1 MKNTF
6 LTIFLWCFYTIY
18 HAQTWQRL
26 IDNPFNFGG
35 AEAYGIRVIDDT
47 IYVSSVFVVTD
58 SISNNRATISKH
70 SIEDGALQEIQQFR
84 DTIKQNSFFND
95 LGTGFNQL
103 YSTVDSNFYMS
114 IPPWNDDES
123 TAVDLKLLV
132 INRELQV
139 ENEFLV
145 EGFSGDNLQNFNGT
159 RIDHEG
165 NVLLYGSRSATGN
178 YFESDAPNTL
188 LVKMT
193 PQGEQLWTR
202 RYDNSFTINFLE
214 PLADGDIIFN
224 AGNVGQSV
232 VNNKYLIKTNELG
245 EEDWRIQFGGAF
257 TSTLSAMIESSD
269 GKILTANGWNVSSS
283 SESGSDWWYR
293 SKLQFQKITDLGTSY
308 TIDQDVKYA
317 PTRNVQEVFGVEE
330 LNDGNFIAWGYMQST
345 AGDTFDTINQIW
357 TKPFTRAFLIKLDE
371 NLDSLWMRTY
381 YHPSDYWLQCYS
393 HYRFSD
399 VAPLEDGGF
408 VTCGW
413 ARIHE
418 LQYLEKVW
426 LTRLD
431 EYGCVEPGC
440 QNVDVDEIVIG
451 YENAMNAYP
460 NPTSGNCTL
469 EWNLENFEIIEK
481 NFSKTEVILID
492 PVGREIQ
499 RIPIQGFCNH
509 KQITLDLHGLPSGI
523 YQAHW
528 VSGATWLDSVK
539 VVKE

>member
-6 LTIFLWCFYTIY
+6 LTIFLSCFYTIY

-26 IDNPFNFGG
+26 IENPFNFGG
-35 AEAYGIRVIDDT
+35 AEAYGIKVIDDT

-58 SISNNRATISKH
+58 SVANNRATLSKH
-70 SIEDGALQEIQQFR
+70 RVTDGEIVYFKEFKV
-84 DTIKQNSFFND
+84 DTLRNSLFND
-95 LGTGFNQL
+95 LNTGYNQL
-103 YSTVDSNFYMS
+103 YKTPDSMFYMS
-114 IPPWNDDES
+114 FIAWNDANS
-123 TAVDLKLLV
+123 SLV
-132 INRELQV
+132 NTKMLEINKNLAI
-139 ENEFLV
+139 ENEF
-145 EGFSGDNLQNFNGT
+145 EIAGFSGDLLQNFNGT
-159 RIDHEG
+159 RIDYDG
-165 NVLLYGSRSATGN
+165 NILLYGSRSRLGQ
-178 YFESDAPNTL
+178 YFQGDSANTL

-202 RYDNSFTINFLE
+202 RYDNSYTINFLE

-224 AGNVGQSV
+224 AGNVAEWAGNS
-232 VNNKYLIKTNELG
+232 KYLIKTNELG

-257 TSTLSAMIESSD
+257 TSALSAMLESSD
-269 GKILTANGWNVSSS
+269 GKILTANSWNVSSS

-293 SKLQFQKITDLGTSY
+293 KKLQFQKITDLGTSY

-345 AGDTFDTINQIW
+345 AGDTFDTINEIW

-381 YHPSDYWLQCYS
+381 YHPSDSLLQCYS

-399 VAPLEDGGF
+399 LDPLEDGGF

-413 ARIHE
+413 ARIRE
-418 LQYLEKVW
+418 LQNLEKVW

-440 QNVDVDEIVIG
+440 QNVNVSEIVIG
-451 YENAMNAYP
+451 YENAMSVYP

>member
-1 MKNTF
+1 MKNTV
-6 LTIFLWCFYTIY
+6 LTIFLSCFYTIY
-18 HAQTWQRL
+18 YAQTWQRL
-26 IDNPFNFGG
+26 IDNPFNFGC
-35 AEAYGIRVIDDT
+35 AEAYGIKVVDDT

-58 SISNNRATISKH
+58 SVSNSRAVISKH
-70 SIEDGALQEIQQFR
+70 SVDNGELLFFQQFKE
-84 DTIKQNSFFND
+84 DTFQNSMFND
-95 LGTGFNQL
+95 INTGYNQL
-103 YSTVDSNFYMS
+103 YNSDLIHLS
-114 IPPWNDDES
+114 ITPWNDDS
-123 TAVDLKLLV
+123 NSANDLRLLKIDNHLNLISDQAVAP
-132 INRELQV
+132 
-139 ENEFLV
+139 FY
-145 EGFSGDNLQNFNGT
+145 GDDVCNFNGT
-159 RIDHEG
+159 RIDPNG
-165 NVLLYGSRSATGN
+165 NIILYGSRSATGN

-245 EEDWRIQFGGAF
+245 EEDWRIQLGGVF
-257 TSTLSAMIESSD
+257 TSTLSAMIETIE
-269 GKILTANGWNVSSS
+269 GKILTANGWNVEYSD
-283 SESGSDWWYR
+283 EPGSDWWYR

-381 YHPSDYWLQCYS
+381 YHPSDSLLQCYS
-393 HYRFSD
+393 QYRFSD

-413 ARIHE
+413 AMVHE
-418 LQYLEKVW
+418 LQNLEKVW

-440 QNVDVDEIVIG
+440 QNVNVSEIVIG
-451 YENAMNAYP
+451 YENAMSVYP
-460 NPTSGNCTL
+460 NPSSGNCTL
-469 EWNLENFEIIEK
+469 EWNLENQEIIEN

-492 PVGREIQ
+492 PAGREIQ
-499 RIPIQGFCNH
+499 RIPIQGFFNH

-528 VSGATWLDSVK
+528 VSGTTWLDSVR

>member
-1 MKNTF
+1 MNKIILVF
-6 LTIFLWCFYTIY
+6 LLLSNGVMQS
-18 HAQTWQRL
+18 QTWQRL

-35 AEAYGIRVIDDT
+35 AEAYGIKVIDDT

-58 SISNNRATISKH
+58 SVSNNRAVISKH
-70 SIEDGALQEIQQFR
+70 SVVNGELLLFQQFKE
-84 DTIKQNSFFND
+84 DTLQNSMFNA
-95 LGTGFNQL
+95 LNTGFNQL
-103 YSTVDSNFYMS
+103 YNSDLIHLS
-114 IPPWNDDES
+114 ITPYNDDSDS
-123 TAVDLKLLV
+123 TNKLRLLTIDNHLNLISDEAVAPF
-132 INRELQV
+132 N
-139 ENEFLV
+139 
-145 EGFSGDNLQNFNGT
+145 GDRLCNFNGT
-159 RIDHEG
+159 RIDNDG
-165 NVLLYGSRSATGN
+165 NILLYGSRSKLGQ
-178 YFESDAPNTL
+178 YFQADSANTL

-202 RYDNSFTINFLE
+202 RYNDTYTINFLE

-224 AGNVGQSV
+224 CGWVSNS
-232 VNNKYLIKTNELG
+232 YLNLKRIIKTNSAG
-245 EEDWRIQFGGAF
+245 EEQWRITFGG
-257 TSTLSAMIESSD
+257 TYGSRLSTMIESSD

-283 SESGSDWWYR
+283 NESGSDWWYR

-308 TIDQDVKYA
+308 SIDQDVKYA
-317 PTRNVQEVFGVEE
+317 PTRNVQDVFGVEE

-345 AGDTFDTINQIW
+345 AGDTFDTINEIW

-381 YHPSDYWLQCYS
+381 YHPSDYLLQCYS
-393 HYRFSD
+393 QYRFTD
-399 VAPLEDGGF
+399 VAPMEDGGF

-413 ARIHE
+413 ARIQE
-418 LQYLEKVW
+418 LQNLEKVW

-440 QNVDVDEIVIG
+440 QNVNVSEIVVG
-451 YENAMNAYP
+451 YENAMSVYP

-469 EWNLENFEIIEK
+469 EWNLDNHEIFEM

-499 RIPIQGFCNH
+499 RIPIHGFCNH
-509 KQITLDLHGLPSGI
+509 KQIPLDLHGLPTGI